1 MKKHTLKFFLKIQ
14 LSILNVRIYFL
25 INDLEFCL
33 YDEDREIL
41 SKKLDYLLSKAHST
55 ISQIEML

>member
-1 MKKHTLKFFLKIQ
+1 MKKHTLKFFLKIH

-33 YDEDREIL
+33 YDEDKHIL
-41 SKKLDYLLSKAHST
+41 NKKLDYLLSKAHNT
-55 ISQIEML
+55 TSQIEML